1 MKTYRH
7 AAIAALL
14 ALAASTLQV
23 AQASARG
30 DAAVGVVAEY
40 RPAAGRFTLTRAP
53 GAQSVPVRIGTPVHA
68 GDSVTLPAGA
78 SLTVE
83 LANGEVSRFG
93 GPGTFAVP
101 DARPLGK
108 LASILKSL
116 PALFDDEYRL
126 AGTAASRGSDA
137 CSPADGPAA
146 AIEVPILGSGAS
158 IVAGQRDLPLAWRGG
173 CKPYTLSIL
182 TGTRA
187 LARRESVNEGRVRLD
202 GLPLTPGRYTV
213 QIVDSRGE
221 RYEAPLEA
229 VAAGPVPPPELAADA
244 SPLGVVAQA
253 VWFAEQD
260 GGRWRLESFE
270 RLRPLIRAG
279 DPLAGVVG
287 DGLMWGVATP

>member
-7 AAIAALL
+7 AAIVAMLV
-14 ALAASTLQV
+14 LAASTLPV
-23 AQASARG
+23 AQASASG

-40 RPAAGRFTLTRAP
+40 RPAAGRFTLARAP
-53 GAQSVPVRIGTPVHA
+53 GAQTVPVRIGTAVHA
-68 GDSVTLPAGA
+68 GDRVTLPAGA
-78 SLTVE
+78 AVTVQ

-101 DARPLGK
+101 DARPLGR

-137 CSPADGPAA
+137 CAPGDEPAA
-146 AIEVPILGSGAS
+146 VIEVPILGSGAS
-158 IVAGQRDLPLAWRGG
+158 IVAGRRDLPLAWRGG
-173 CKPYTLSIL
+173 CKPYTL
-182 TGTRA
+182 TVADGART
-187 LARRESVNEGRVRLD
+187 LARRESVEEGRVRLD

-213 QIVDSRGE
+213 RIVDSRGAF
-221 RYEAPLEA
+221 YAAPLDA
-229 VAAGPVPPPELAADA
+229 VATGPVPPPDLAADA

-287 DGLMWGVATP
+287 DGLLWGAAAP

>member
-14 ALAASTLQV
+14 ALSASTLPV
-23 AQASARG
+23 AQASVPG

-40 RPAAGRFTLTRAP
+40 RPAASRFTLTRAP
-53 GAQSVPVRIGTPVHA
+53 GAQSVPVRIGTAVHA

-78 SLTVE
+78 SVTVQ
-83 LANGEVSRFG
+83 LADGEVSRFG

-101 DARPLGK
+101 DARPLGR
-108 LASILKSL
+108 LASMLKSL

-137 CSPADGPAA
+137 CAPADGPAV

-173 CKPYTLSIL
+173 CKPYTLTVS
-182 TGTRA
+182 TGART
-187 LARRESVNEGRVRLD
+187 LARRESVQDGRVRLD

-213 QIVDSRGE
+213 RIVDSRGG

-229 VAAGPVPPPELAADA
+229 VATGPVPPPDLAADA

-279 DPLAGVVG
+279 DPLAGVIG
-287 DGLMWGVATP
+287 DVILWGAAAP